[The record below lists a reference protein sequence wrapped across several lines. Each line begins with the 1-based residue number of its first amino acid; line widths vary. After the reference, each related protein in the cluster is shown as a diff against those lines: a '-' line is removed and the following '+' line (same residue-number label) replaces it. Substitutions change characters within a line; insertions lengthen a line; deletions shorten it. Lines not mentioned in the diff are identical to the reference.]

1 MSDEKCC
8 FVDQRFEIVVNEL
21 RDAFIGG
28 ASGVTMFVYKNA
40 PPHKF

>member
-21 RDAFIGG
+21 RDAFG
-28 ASGVTMFVYKNA
+28 GVTHMMIQTGQGDPYDV
-40 PPHKF
+40 